1 MQRADLEAEV
11 GRLLGDP
18 NNTRWSTS
26 VIDLRLDAAQL
37 DVQKWTNAVK
47 TTTSYTPTANASG
60 VTVGDTVIDILRATY
75 TLPDG
80 TVRIEGAGFNPINR
94 YQLDFERP
102 NWPNEDPG
110 EPVLWTFDASTK
122 QIILIPA
129 PDAAHAAVAGALK
142 ALEVRQP
149 TALSTGSSTSV
160 PFDSNALMV
169 PYHRALIYWTV
180 SECLKDNQDSD
191 SLSKAKYFR
200 SNDLDKPGEYEKEIR
215 QILMKFDVPEGIP
228 AKVQWKSTGGR
239 LGSPGQLSK
248 SNPLGFS

>member
-1 MQRADLEAEV
+1 M
-11 GRLLGDP
+11 
-18 NNTRWSTS
+18 
-26 VIDLRLDAAQL
+26 

-47 TTTSYTPTANASG
+47 TTTSYTPTVNASG
-60 VTVGDTVIDILRATY
+60 VIVGDTVIDILRATF

-80 TVRIEGAGFNPINR
+80 TVRVEGAGFNPINR

-102 NWPNEDPG
+102 NWPNESPG

-122 QIILIPA
+122 QIILIPP
-129 PDAAHAAVAGALK
+129 PDAAHAAVVGALK

-149 TALSTGSSTSV
+149 TALSAGSSASV

-169 PYHRALIYWTV
+169 PYHRALVYWTV
-180 SECLKDNQDSD
+180 SECLKDNNDAD

-200 SNDLDKPGEYEKEIR
+200 SNDLDKPGEYEKEIK
-215 QILMKFDVPEGIP
+215 QILMKFDVPEAIP
-228 AKVQWKSTGGR
+228 AKVQWKPTGGR

>member
-1 MQRADLEAEV
+1 
-11 GRLLGDP
+11 
-18 NNTRWSTS
+18 
-26 VIDLRLDAAQL
+26 
-37 DVQKWTNAVK
+37 
-47 TTTSYTPTANASG
+47 
-60 VTVGDTVIDILRATY
+60 
-75 TLPDG
+75 
-80 TVRIEGAGFNPINR
+80 
-94 YQLDFERP
+94 
-102 NWPNEDPG
+102 
-110 EPVLWTFDASTK
+110 
-122 QIILIPA
+122 
-129 PDAAHAAVAGALK
+129 
-142 ALEVRQP
+142 
-149 TALSTGSSTSV
+149 
-160 PFDSNALMV
+160 MV